1 MHYYPHLIYKENIM
15 KLFKMIKNFFIRLF
29 RRNFLNIENIVN
41 YIFSTE
47 SLPEPLD
54 NDKEFE
60 LVKAFQEQNDIS
72 AKSEL
77 IEHNLRLVMYI
88 AKRFENKKLDMQDL
102 VSVGSIGLI
111 KAVDSY
117 KPDKNIKLATY
128 ASRCIENE
136 ILMYLRKVNKSL
148 NDLSLDD
155 TLVNDDEGNNLTLGE
170 IIPDNKIA
178 YEEIELKD
186 QKSYLIQSIS
196 KLSDREKLIM
206 SMRYGLNGYEELT
219 QKEVADY
226 MNISQSYISRLEKKI
241 LHKLKREMQKK
252 YVKKEINIS
261 FFIVNI
267 QIKHIMDGLN
277 CFHHIK

>member
-1 MHYYPHLIYKENIM
+1 MR
-15 KLFKMIKNFFIRLF
+15 LFRIIKNFFTRLF
-29 RRNFLNIENIVN
+29 RHDFLNVESIVN
-41 YIFSTE
+41 YIFSSE

-54 NDKEFE
+54 NDRESE
-60 LVKAFQEQNDIS
+60 LVRAFQEHNDIS

-136 ILMYLRKVNKSL
+136 ILMYLRKANKSI

-155 TLVNDDEGNNLTLGE
+155 TLSSDDEGNNLTLGE
-170 IIPDNKIA
+170 IIPDSKIA

-186 QKSYLIQSIS
+186 QKSYLIQSIE
-196 KLSDREKLIM
+196 KLNDREKTIM
-206 SMRYGLNGYEELT
+206 SMRYGLNGHKELT

-241 LHKLKREMQKK
+241 LHKLKREMQK
-252 YVKKEINIS
+252 N
-261 FFIVNI
+261 
-267 QIKHIMDGLN
+267 M
-277 CFHHIK
+277 